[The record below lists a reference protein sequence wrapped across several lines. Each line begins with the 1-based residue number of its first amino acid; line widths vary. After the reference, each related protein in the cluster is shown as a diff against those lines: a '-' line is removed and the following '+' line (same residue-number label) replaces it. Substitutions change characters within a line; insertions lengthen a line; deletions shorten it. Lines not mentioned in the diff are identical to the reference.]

1 MNKKATIV
9 VKIAFNMKKKSEI
22 SREPCGRGR
31 QDWDA
36 LTCVCGDFHLP
47 FSICH
52 QPYLPFAISACICKW
67 SKDENVIPTLI

>member
-9 VKIAFNMKKKSEI
+9 VKIAFNMKKKSGI

-36 LTCVCGDFHLP
+36 AYLCLWGLPSSIFHP
-47 FSICH
+47 
-52 QPYLPFAISACICKW
+52 PYLPFAISECICKW
-67 SKDENVIPTLI
+67 S